1 MLILTIRQLSY
12 SNGVYFY
19 SFYVG
24 NSNSTVEVSDTLYVL
39 RDCEIFLQGIKQ
51 AAKVKF
57 WMDYGRQFQ
66 RGAPFCWNGWN
77 EKSTNQPC
85 AVTHPYPGDSSPSP
99 PSPPVWISW
108 EVQKMKKYFDSKT
121 VNYPQLTISYL
132 TYSSNSCLRIRSII
146 FFAQGI
152 KKSLFVHV
160 SLRPSTWLINAFQ
173 TNLNQDFLQM
183 EMVIAILA

>member
-1 MLILTIRQLSY
+1 MLILTTRQLSY

-57 WMDYGRQFQ
+57 WMVYGRQFQ
-66 RGAPFCWNGWN
+66 CGAPFCWHGWN

-85 AVTHPYPGDSSPSP
+85 TVTHPYSGDSSS
-99 PSPPVWISW
+99 V
-108 EVQKMKKYFDSKT
+108 
-121 VNYPQLTISYL
+121 
-132 TYSSNSCLRIRSII
+132 LRSLLGSSII
-146 FFAQGI
+146 KLLSVTTDKETDESNYYI
-152 KKSLFVHV
+152 II
-160 SLRPSTWLINAFQ
+160 RPNCMWPSTWFHKIHFQ
-173 TNLNQDFLQM
+173 VVLK
-183 EMVIAILA
+183 I

>member
-51 AAKVKF
+51 VAKVKF

-66 RGAPFCWNGWN
+66 RGAPFC
-77 EKSTNQPC
+77 
-85 AVTHPYPGDSSPSP
+85 
-99 PSPPVWISW
+99 
-108 EVQKMKKYFDSKT
+108 
-121 VNYPQLTISYL
+121 
-132 TYSSNSCLRIRSII
+132 
-146 FFAQGI
+146 
-152 KKSLFVHV
+152 
-160 SLRPSTWLINAFQ
+160 
-173 TNLNQDFLQM
+173 
-183 EMVIAILA
+183 